1 MMNDYLDVNCDVSY
15 WPWRVWGKLAM
26 MLIVILWDEK
36 LIVKLTFYHLQWHTT
51 GVVGVALMKTVR
63 RFMIMAVTTFFC
75 FFWQQTKTFVILTTV
90 FLHPNLSSGTLNP
103 TIPIPLHL
111 IFLCRML
118 NGIEVTF
125 LSLTIQKWLLK

>member
-1 MMNDYLDVNCDVSY
+1 MACVRQIGNDAYCY
-15 WPWRVWGKLAM
+15 
-26 MLIVILWDEK
+26 
-36 LIVKLTFYHLQWHTT
+36 
-51 GVVGVALMKTVR
+51 TVR
-63 RFMIMAVTTFFC
+63 RKVDSETDFLSSPVTYDGRCRCRFDENSTAIHDHGCYHFFL
-75 FFWQQTKTFVILTTV
+75 FFFGQQTKTFVILTTV

-125 LSLTIQKWLLK
+125 LSLTIQK